1 MLFVDKN
8 GLVDAERITVK
19 RFNSIERG
27 KLAAVNGIIV
37 HQTDSTTARSTFN
50 SYQNIGA
57 NGAHFLIDKDGTIW
71 QTASLYK
78 ITHHVGFLQSRCLL
92 KKSCSPQELKKAMDM
107 DKIKSTRGRSLKV
120 HQYEAKKEF
129 PDRFPFNGD
138 SIGIEIVGKSKRFG
152 EKDVYEPVNNKQNES
167 LKWLIKELSETLN
180 VFMSEVYRHP
190 DVARKNITEASTAK
204 W

>member
-57 NGAHFLIDKDGTIW
+57 NGAHFLTDKDGTIW

-78 ITHHVGFLQSRCLL
+78 ITNHVGFLQSRCLL
-92 KKSCSPQELKKAMDM
+92 KKSCSPQELKK
-107 DKIKSTRGRSLKV
+107 
-120 HQYEAKKEF
+120 
-129 PDRFPFNGD
+129 
-138 SIGIEIVGKSKRFG
+138 
-152 EKDVYEPVNNKQNES
+152 
-167 LKWLIKELSETLN
+167 
-180 VFMSEVYRHP
+180 
-190 DVARKNITEASTAK
+190 
-204 W
+204 